1 MKKLLLLAVLALA
14 ARPAA
19 AQQTAPAP
27 SASHVQAAEQLLVA
41 SDAENAM
48 RKGMQ
53 RMMEM
58 QAEQNPMLASMR
70 DILEDFYAR
79 HMGWERMKPEMVRV
93 YTSTFSESEIHELTA
108 FYRTEIGRKMSER
121 MPEIMARST
130 EMSQRIVQEHMP
142 ELTQKIMERMQ
153 SDPELMRRAMEQAER
168 MAPPQAGTKQP
179 ATPRTP

>member
-1 MKKLLLLAVLALA
+1 MKKLLLLAALALA

-19 AQQTAPAP
+19 AQQAPPAPA
-27 SASHVQAAEQLLVA
+27 ASHVQAAEQMLVA

-48 RKGMQ
+48 RRGIQ
-53 RMMEM
+53 RMMDV
-58 QAEQNPMLASMR
+58 QAEQNPVIASMR
-70 DILEDFYAR
+70 DILDDFYAR
-79 HMGWERMKPEMVRV
+79 HMSWERMKPEMVRL
-93 YTSTFSESEIHELTA
+93 YTSTFTEAELRELTA

-153 SDPELMRRAMEQAER
+153 SDPEAMRRATEQAER
-168 MAPPQAGTKQP
+168 MAPPPAGAQGS
-179 ATPRTP
+179 ATPRNP